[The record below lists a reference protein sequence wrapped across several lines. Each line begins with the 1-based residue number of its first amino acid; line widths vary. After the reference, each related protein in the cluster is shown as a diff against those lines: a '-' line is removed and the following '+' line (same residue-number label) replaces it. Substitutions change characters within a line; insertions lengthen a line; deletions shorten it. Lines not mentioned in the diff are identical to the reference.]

1 MNHGASLS
9 MFPLAATKD
18 LKLLQRGDLIEQ
30 ILIKFDYIDNFSKDK
45 KELPDVPAEY
55 LENIEERWRMMSI
68 WSWGSRV
75 SRASDDEDHADNML
89 GQPPRGSDE
98 SLKLDARRNDAHG
111 EDVKRVKDHAR
122 YLHPTS
128 NPFSPP
134 LSITDKVTRGFR
146 HPQLARLI
154 CPLGWLAEFDDSEIF
169 CQQLADGK
177 KLAHPH
183 DWPLFLF
190 DEETFDMED
199 LFKSFLRNEIL
210 VRAWRLIFQGPSTLD
225 GHPSPNA
232 KRGNA
237 CINGMKKVTVAALAY
252 VATLVYFALS
262 SQEKF
267 RPRGD
272 GHTFDFYT
280 FYCGL
285 ITCMNEDATAKDHDA
300 ILLWWNKQ
308 VFPNHMQTDNEG
320 HANPPA
326 QTGRGLMQAQAR
338 LRD

>member
-1 MNHGASLS
+1 MWMRFAPILQEG
-9 MFPLAATKD
+9 
-18 LKLLQRGDLIEQ
+18 LKYDKKNTELEL
-30 ILIKFDYIDNFSKDK
+30 YSKDQQHHIK
-45 KELPDVPAEY
+45 LFLLLKADAPDILHMVRHY
-55 LENIEERWRMMSI
+55 GIDI
-68 WSWGSRV
+68 IT
-75 SRASDDEDHADNML
+75 DF
-89 GQPPRGSDE
+89 
-98 SLKLDARRNDAHG
+98 LDARCNDACG
-111 EDVKRVKDHAR
+111 EDVKHVKDHAQ
-122 YLHPTS
+122 YLRPTS

-134 LSITDKVTRGFR
+134 LSITDKVIRGFR
-146 HPQLARLI
+146 HPQLAHLI
-154 CPLGWLAEFDDSEIF
+154 RPLGWLAEFDDSEIF
-169 CQQLADGK
+169 RQQLADGK

-199 LFKSFLRNEIL
+199 LFKSFLCNEML
-210 VRAWRLIFQGPSTLD
+210 VQAWRLIFQGPSALD

-237 CINGMKKVTVAALAY
+237 CLNGMKKVTVAALAY

-262 SQEKF
+262 SQETF
-267 RPRGD
+267 RPRGN

-280 FYCGL
+280 FYSGL
-285 ITCMNEDATAKDHDA
+285 ITCVNEDAMAKDHDA

-308 VFPNHMQTDNEG
+308 AFPNHMHTDNKG

-326 QTGRGLMQAQAR
+326 QTGRGLQAQAC